1 MSIIDFHTHAFPE
14 EIAERAMAK
23 LQEDCIVKA
32 CLNGTLESLIKSMD
46 KSGVEKAVI
55 CNIATKPEQFYSILK
70 WSKKIRSD
78 RIIPLLSIHPL
89 DSEIKEH
96 VKIIKSEGFLGIKMH
111 PFYQDFAIDDEKV
124 FKIYEALIEKDL
136 FIIMHCG
143 YDVSFPE
150 WDIAS
155 PKRIINVIN
164 KFPELKFITTH
175 LGAWKQWDEVE
186 RLILGKNIYM
196 EISFSFGWLPDN
208 KIREFL
214 LKHPSDF
221 ILFGTDSPWADQSKE
236 VENLR
241 NLVLPD
247 NLLNKIFYFNAKR
260 LLSNK

>member
-32 CLNGTLESLIKSMD
+32 CLDGTLESLIKSMD
-46 KSGVEKAVI
+46 KSGIEKAVI
-55 CNIATKPEQFYSILK
+55 CNIATKPEQFSSILK
-70 WSKKIRSD
+70 WSKRIRSD

-96 VKIIKSEGFLGIKMH
+96 VKIIKEEGFLGIKMH
-111 PFYQDFAIDDEKV
+111 PFYQEFAIDDEKV

-196 EISFSFGWLPDN
+196 EISFSFGWLSDN

-247 NLLNKIFYFNAKR
+247 NFLNKIFYFNAKS
-260 LLSNK
+260 LLSYK